1 MKAGVAV
8 QVELAN
14 LTLHVVSV
22 TPAVFK
28 IRNFLSDFEADYMI
42 EQVRH
47 GGSCTAAAAG
57 WM

>member
-1 MKAGVAV
+1 M